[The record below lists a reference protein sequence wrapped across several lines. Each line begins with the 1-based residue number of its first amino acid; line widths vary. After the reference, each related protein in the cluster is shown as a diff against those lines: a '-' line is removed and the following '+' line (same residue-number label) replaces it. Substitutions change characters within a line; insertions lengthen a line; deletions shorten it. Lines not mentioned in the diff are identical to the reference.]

1 MAYRIIAAALAVVTS
16 TVGMAADPSP
26 PQSRDSKIRAE
37 ASVRQSGGEVCETV
51 QQLGSRLRSQMACM
65 TKQQWADQREQDR
78 QLIDRSQLQICVPG
92 AGNC

>member
-1 MAYRIIAAALAVVTS
+1 MDFRILVVAIAVASSTAV
-16 TVGMAADPSP
+16 MAADPSP

-51 QQLGSRLRSQMACM
+51 QQLGSRLRAQMVCM